1 MRSMKT
7 AVIMKALSKIKELAS
22 LITAVTVV
30 IGVLWGAFRFMN
42 KTSNLGSAL
51 EEIMDQQEVMIDSLA
66 SLSRKVED
74 LTLTVEGVGEN
85 AILIGNY
92 VEGVNK
98 ALVFHLQNS
107 AEVSK
112 EDYAKMMDIIDE
124 LKKKEQLTPYPPGG
138 STK

>member
-1 MRSMKT
+1 MKW
-7 AVIMKALSKIKELAS
+7 LSKVKELAS
-22 LITAVTVV
+22 LITAMTVV

-42 KTSNLGSAL
+42 KTSNQGSAL
-51 EEIMDQQEVMIDSLA
+51 EEIREQQEVMIDSIA

-107 AEVSK
+107 AEVTK
-112 EDYAKMMDIIDE
+112 EDFAKMMDIIEE
-124 LKKKEQLTPYPPGG
+124 LKKKEQLTALQQKG
-138 STK
+138 STE

>member
-1 MRSMKT
+1 MKT
-7 AVIMKALSKIKELAS
+7 ARAMKWLSKVKELAS
-22 LITAVTVV
+22 LITAMTVV

-42 KTSNLGSAL
+42 KTSGQGAAL
-51 EEIMDQQEVMIDSLA
+51 EEIREQQEVMIDSLT
-66 SLSRKVED
+66 SLGRKVED

-107 AEVSK
+107 AEVTK
-112 EDYAKMMDIIDE
+112 EDFAKMMDIIDE
-124 LKKKEQLTPYPPGG
+124 LKKKEQLTALQQKG
-138 STK
+138 STE

>member
-1 MRSMKT
+1 MKT
-7 AVIMKALSKIKELAS
+7 ARAMKWLSKVKELAS

-42 KTSNLGSAL
+42 KTSNQGSAL
-51 EEIMDQQEVMIDSLA
+51 EEIRNQQEVMIDSLA
-66 SLSRKVED
+66 SLARKMED
-74 LTLTVEGVGEN
+74 LTLTLEGVGEN

-107 AEVSK
+107 TEVSK

-124 LKKKEQLTPYPPGG
+124 LKKKEQLTVSHQGG

>member
-1 MRSMKT
+1 MKT
-7 AVIMKALSKIKELAS
+7 ARAMKWLSKVKELAS
-22 LITAVTVV
+22 LITAMTVV

-42 KTSNLGSAL
+42 KTSNQGSAL
-51 EEIMDQQEVMIDSLA
+51 EEIREQQEVMIDSIA
-66 SLSRKVED
+66 SLGRKVDD

-107 AEVSK
+107 AEVTK
-112 EDYAKMMDIIDE
+112 EDFAKMMDIIEE
-124 LKKKEQLTPYPPGG
+124 LKKKEQQTASHSGG